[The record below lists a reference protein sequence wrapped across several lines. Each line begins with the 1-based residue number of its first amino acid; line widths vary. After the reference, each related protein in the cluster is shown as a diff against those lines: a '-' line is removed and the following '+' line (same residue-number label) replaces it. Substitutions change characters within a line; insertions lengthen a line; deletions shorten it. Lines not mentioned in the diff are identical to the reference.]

1 MKFVFNLIIVTS
13 FCLIAQNDPYELN
26 QYMLAE
32 NYEQSGNPNKA
43 IEIVEELFQKNPN
56 NPTYF
61 NKLYNLYLLTKKY
74 ETAIRIVEL
83 KISQNPIDP
92 TYYGMLGSIHYLM
105 GDIKKAKENWEIPI
119 KNNPEN
125 PFTYRMMA
133 NYAIERRAFETAIEF
148 LINGKSK
155 SNDPSIFAM
164 DLGEL
169 YLITMQYE
177 AAMKEYCEMLLN
189 NQAMYPV
196 VESKIFSFIN
206 KPDVIQNAIKIVEKY
221 QNKGIVFKNLL
232 AKLLTESRQFIEAF
246 ELYKEI
252 EKEQSTSGQQLLNY
266 ANFLINENIFDVAK
280 QVFEYTF
287 NHATN
292 NYIKSSAKLGL
303 AKTLDAILWN
313 NFNKENDVWKSYYQP
328 KYFSAIKTDNVIKAY
343 EEVINLFK
351 YSDVAVE
358 AIYSI
363 AKIKFYI
370 NNDLNSSEKYFNEII
385 TSYPTSRFYS
395 KSLLELALINIML
408 NNFQQAKELLRKIE
422 SVPSYL
428 EEEKLS
434 SYFYLARLNALDG
447 NFVIASE
454 YISKITSNVKNDFT
468 NDALEFSI
476 LLNVAKNDSLNLIKY
491 TKAEIL
497 IIQKKYKDAQIL
509 FDEIAKN
516 QQSLI
521 FQPFCLLKSAELDIA
536 LKDYTSAEIKLEQI
550 YALKEKNIFSDKALY
565 LKAKIYQYALDDLS
579 KAIEIYQKILI
590 EFPKSI
596 YVDEAREMVVR
607 LNEII
612 TKRKKDA

>member
-1 MKFVFNLIIVTS
+1 MKLVLTLIIITS
-13 FCLIAQNDPYELN
+13 FYLIAQNDPYDLN
-26 QYMLAE
+26 QFMLAE

-83 KISQNPIDP
+83 KISQNPLDP

-105 GDIKKAKENWEIPI
+105 GDIKKAKATWEIPI

-133 NYAIERRAFETAIEF
+133 NYAIERRAFEIAIEF
-148 LINGKSK
+148 LNSGKSK

-221 QNKGIVFKNLL
+221 KNKGIVFKNLL

-252 EKEQSTSGQQLLNY
+252 EKEQSTGGQQLLNY
-266 ANFLINENIFDVAK
+266 ANFLINENVFEVAK

-287 NHATN
+287 IHATN
-292 NYIKSSAKLGL
+292 NYTKSSAKLGL

-313 NFNKENDVWKSYYQP
+313 NFNKENDAWKSYYQP
-328 KYFSAIKTDNVIKAY
+328 KYFADIKTDIIIKAY
-343 EEVINLFK
+343 EEVIDLFK

-363 AKIKFYI
+363 GKIKFYI
-370 NNDLNSSEKYFNEII
+370 NNDINNSEKYFNEII

-395 KSLLELALINIML
+395 KSLLELALINIMS
-408 NNFQQAKELLRKIE
+408 NNFQQAKELLKRIE

-428 EEEKLS
+428 EDDKLS
-434 SYFYLARLNALDG
+434 SYFYLSRLNALEG
-447 NFVIASE
+447 NFGAASE
-454 YISKITSNVKNDFT
+454 NISKIISNVKNDFT
-468 NDALEFSI
+468 NDALEFSL
-476 LLNVAKNDSLNLIKY
+476 LLNTAKNDSLNLINY

-497 IIQKKYKDAQIL
+497 IIQKKFKEAQVL
-509 FDEIAKN
+509 FNEIASK
-516 QQSLI
+516 QQSFV
-521 FQPFCLLKSAELDIA
+521 FQPFCLLKSAEMDIA
-536 LKDYTSAEIKLEQI
+536 LNDYNLALSKLDQI
-550 YALKEKNIFSDKALY
+550 YNEKEKNIFSDKALY
-565 LKAKIYQYALDDLS
+565 LKAKIFEYALKDLPAAVES
-579 KAIEIYQKILI
+579 YQKILM

-596 YVDEAREMVVR
+596 YLDESRESIIR
-607 LNEII
+607 LNDEII
-612 TKRKKDA
+612 KRKKDA